1 MYDCSALICLMVLGT
16 LTMDFTMLAS
26 KWFTAATT
34 KCPLSLQ
41 SITRLL
47 TYLLVVI
54 LAWVLG
60 RLVWSIIEPSPVVA
74 RWQPLA
80 VTVNTSQQQ
89 LPVNELLSLNLF
101 GRYQENSAPILTK
114 PVKQDAPQTQLRL
127 TLVGVVANSTP
138 SKALAVVTNNGK
150 QNTYGINEVIDNTRA
165 TLIAVYN
172 DRVIIRNNGRD
183 ETLML
188 EGLKF
193 TKPSVTAAESQRNT
207 VQTNSNTAE
216 LAKIKQEILSEPQTL
231 FSYIRLSQVKKD
243 GQIEGYRVNP
253 GKNRILFDQVGLK
266 ANDLAVSIN
275 GNSLTNPAIMA
286 KLWGELSSATD
297 FTLTVER
304 DGQLH
309 DIHIELQ

>member
-1 MYDCSALICLMVLGT
+1 MSV
-16 LTMDFTMLAS
+16 S
-26 KWFTAATT
+26 KWFAVTAT
-34 KCPLSLQ
+34 KRPLSLQ
-41 SITRLL
+41 AVTRLL
-47 TYLLVVI
+47 TCLLVVI
-54 LAWVLG
+54 LAWVMG
-60 RLVWSIIEPSPVVA
+60 RLVWSIVEPSPAIA
-74 RWQPLA
+74 RWQPLT
-80 VTVNTSQQQ
+80 VSVNTAQQQ
-89 LPVNELLSLNLF
+89 LPVNELLNLNLF
-101 GRYQENSAPILTK
+101 GRYQANVD
-114 PVKQDAPQTQLRL
+114 PVVAQSIKQDAPQTQLRL
-127 TLVGVVANSTP
+127 TLVGVVASSTP

-193 TKPSVTAAESQRNT
+193 IKSSATPAVSQKQGTQGN
-207 VQTNSNTAE
+207 NNAAE

-253 GKNRILFDQVGLK
+253 GKNRLLFDQVGLK

-275 GNSLTNPAIMA
+275 GNSLTDPAIMA